1 MASADRTTR
10 RRFLASLGA
19 GATVLVGGC
28 IGTSGEPNYVSG
40 EVNASGGKPR
50 TAQEMVAAE
59 ALAQQETNDNASPLD
74 LLSLE
79 SHEFVVEDSY
89 KGPTVQ
95 GTVRNT
101 GENPVTFAEVRVRVY
116 DDSGAQLGRYVATI
130 GDLPAGATWKF
141 TVILLESVSDIA
153 DYDIAVLGISR

>member
-1 MASADRTTR
+1 MVRADRTTR

-19 GATVLVGGC
+19 GATALVGGC
-28 IGTSGEPNYVSG
+28 TGTSGEPEYESG
-40 EVNASGGKPR
+40 DVNASDGEPR
-50 TAQEMVAAE
+50 TAGEMAAAE
-59 ALAQQETNDNASPLD
+59 ALAQQEANDNASPLE

-79 SHEFVVEDSY
+79 SHEFVVEDGY

-101 GENPVTFAEVRVRVY
+101 GGNPVTFAEVRVRVY
-116 DDSGAQLGRYVATI
+116 DDTGAQLGRYLATT
-130 GDLPAGATWKF
+130 GDLAAGTTWQF
-141 TVILLESVSDIA
+141 EAILLASVSDIA

>member
-1 MASADRTTR
+1 MANADRTTR
-10 RRFLASLGA
+10 RRFLVSLGA
-19 GATVLVGGC
+19 GATALGGGC
-28 IGTSGEPNYVSG
+28 LGASGEPKYESG
-40 EVNASGGKPR
+40 DVNASDGEPR
-50 TAQEMVAAE
+50 TAGEMAAAE
-59 ALAQQETNDNASPLD
+59 ALAQRETNDNASPLD

-79 SHEFVVEDSY
+79 SHEFVVEDDY

-95 GTVRNT
+95 GIVRNT

-116 DDSGAQLGRYVATI
+116 DDTGAQLGRYLATT
-130 GDLPAGATWKF
+130 GDLAAGAAWQF